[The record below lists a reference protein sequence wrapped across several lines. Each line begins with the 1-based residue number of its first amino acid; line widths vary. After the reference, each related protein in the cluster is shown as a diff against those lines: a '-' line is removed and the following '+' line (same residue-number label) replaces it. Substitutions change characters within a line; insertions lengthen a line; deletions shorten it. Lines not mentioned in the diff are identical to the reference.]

1 MSRDRYCLKEIP
13 DLFFVDDCG
22 NIVDCI
28 DTLISYKQS
37 TNGNS
42 TYINFKDQ
50 TFSDEKFQILGE
62 EIKNYILYVRTYK
75 RIIATGK
82 DEQFCQKFTGLRVFD
97 SSFTL
102 TAEPKGNTCYT
113 CEIFAKNREIIKS
126 EDCPK
131 KIGVDNKG
139 IPICSFDE

>member
-62 EIKNYILYVRTYK
+62 EIKNYILYVRT
-75 RIIATGK
+75 
-82 DEQFCQKFTGLRVFD
+82 
-97 SSFTL
+97 
-102 TAEPKGNTCYT
+102 
-113 CEIFAKNREIIKS
+113 
-126 EDCPK
+126 
-131 KIGVDNKG
+131 
-139 IPICSFDE
+139 